1 MWKKVLSTK
10 GIMWQHRFAVLTKDR
25 LCFTKDESDPEI
37 MDYIPLHEISTIN
50 LHEVHPEDE
59 TNSRNSS
66 RPTGTGADNNPRD
79 TNQERL
85 PLEKHLIIATE
96 EGGHNGGR
104 RYFHRLESK
113 ESDGWMADLK
123 ESVKGAKLREH
134 ERFIQENYGHST
146 IALCRVKSLQFYESS
161 AFQLFVAALIITGV
175 CVCVCMC
182 ACVHVW
188 V

>member
-1 MWKKVLSTK
+1 MEENEAELVLVPSRDRRRQGPMWKKVLSTK

-59 TNSRNSS
+59 TDSRNSS
-66 RPTGTGADNNPRD
+66 RPTGTGAGNNPRD
-79 TNQERL
+79 TNRERL

-104 RYFHRLESK
+104 RYFHRLEQK
-113 ESDGWMADLK
+113 EADGWMADLK
-123 ESVKGAKLREH
+123 ESVKE
-134 ERFIQENYGHST
+134 ENSVNTSASFRKTTGIVRS
-146 IALCRVKSLQFYESS
+146 LC
-161 AFQLFVAALIITGV
+161 VA
-175 CVCVCMC
+175 
-182 ACVHVW
+182 
-188 V
+188 